1 MEDSAQRRWSGAVR
15 GAIRVIDGA
24 AGLVD
29 ERRRSPAKPDGL
41 GGVVSLLNGKAV
53 IFGVTDRGG
62 FFGGMDI
69 TLFCK

>member
-1 MEDSAQRRWSGAVR
+1 VEDSAQRRWSGAVR

-41 GGVVSLLNGKAV
+41 GGVVSILSGEDG
-53 IFGVTDRGG
+53 IFSGGGLICGGIGVA
-62 FFGGMDI
+62 
-69 TLFCK
+69 